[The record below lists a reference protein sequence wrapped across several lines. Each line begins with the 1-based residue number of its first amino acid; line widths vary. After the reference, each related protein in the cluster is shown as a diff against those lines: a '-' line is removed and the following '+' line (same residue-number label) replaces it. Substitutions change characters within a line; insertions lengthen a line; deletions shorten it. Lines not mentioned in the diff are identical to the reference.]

1 MPYRYQLGSCELSQF
16 PSLSGIPKLSES
28 ICRLRSSSYR
38 QTTAKSPV
46 VFSDGINER
55 GGRQPGNR
63 HRTDGGDGVIERITE
78 PLDHTA
84 VEWERRL
91 PMNQVTFSIPD
102 EILLALKATPEILAA
117 RIRIA
122 AAVKLYEM
130 GQLSSGAAS
139 QLAGVPKPY
148 FLGHL
153 ADYGVNTFDLSEEE
167 LSHDLKSA

>member
-1 MPYRYQLGSCELSQF
+1 VFRKPTHPGGTNFAEEGSFCQV
-16 PSLSGIPKLSES
+16 GIP
-28 ICRLRSSSYR
+28 
-38 QTTAKSPV
+38 PV
-46 VFSDGINER
+46 RVDILMSMDGV
-55 GGRQPGNR
+55 GWVGPGL
-63 HRTDGGDGVIERITE
+63 GIGYIGDGATERDHGAE

-91 PMNQVTFSIPD
+91 PMSQVTFSIPD
-102 EILLALKATPEILAA
+102 EFLLALKATPEILAA

-130 GQLSSGAAS
+130 GQLSSGATS
-139 QLAGVPKPY
+139 QLAGVPRPY

-167 LSHDLKSA
+167 LIHDLKSA